1 MKIKIELD
9 GLTLEQANGL
19 TNFLSSLNTC
29 EEAKQDIGPVV
40 LKQEE
45 TYPMRVRRPYTTETK
60 IVNSIEEHDEFCNG
74 AFKDEKSPAIEE
86 KPKQTRKKAEKVDP
100 SFYNLEDAQAPKTN
114 LPKEAITPEPE
125 HVEAIEVV
133 EPEAFSVPTLMQI
146 RSLVAQKA
154 GEHKDAI
161 KAKLVELGA
170 QNVSTLDAK
179 HFQSIFD
186 FLNEL

>member
-9 GLTLEQANGL
+9 GLSLEHATEITTFLKSLSEKNQIVTSVNGPDL
-19 TNFLSSLNTC
+19 EVQIDSV
-29 EEAKQDIGPVV
+29 K
-40 LKQEE
+40 
-45 TYPMRVRRPYTTETK
+45 
-60 IVNSIEEHDEFCNG
+60 
-74 AFKDEKSPAIEE
+74 EE
-86 KPKQTRKKAEKVDP
+86 KPKATRKKVEKVEAP
-100 SFYNLEDAQAPKTN
+100 QEDIPTETEAPQEEIKA
-114 LPKEAITPEPE
+114 EEIG
-125 HVEAIEVV
+125 VV
-133 EPEAFSVPTLMQI
+133 EPETVSAPSLMQI

-179 HFQSIFD
+179 HFQTIFD